1 MAILHTTK
9 TLAPTALALLA
20 LTGGPTQRL
29 ARPPLRTITRA
40 PAPTAVAGGASGWR
54 SVVKQSRDVDEAHRR
69 PQDAAASAWRPAE
82 RPRRVQRGALD
93 GRRRRRRVPRAGGR
107 GSVGAQNPRAHLG
120 HGRRPPRVGAGDRG
134 GAAAVRALRGRDR
147 RPADRPRPLADQS
160 GGAELQDDG
169 AVAVDVADVL
179 PPHVAAAAPR
189 RLEPR
194 PARHVLR
201 RVPEVHRGQR
211 ARPRRLDAPDDAG
224 RAAPGAH
231 TPPPLARRIPT
242 KSRSRSSLV
251 RSSPTSTAA
260 ATARSRSPR
269 W

>member
-29 ARPPLRTITRA
+29 TRPPLRTITRA

-54 SVVKQSRDVDEAHRR
+54 SVVKQSRDAWIGRC
-69 PQDAAASAWRPAE
+69 PQDAAASRAT
-82 RPRRVQRGALD
+82 RRAASACTAGALD
-93 GRRRRRRVPRAGGR
+93 GRRRRRRVPRAGGG

-194 PARHVLR
+194 AARHVLR

-224 RAAPGAH
+224 RAAQGA
-231 TPPPLARRIPT
+231 TPPPRPPAASPT
-242 KSRSRSSLV
+242 HFPLLPV